1 MAAQRKYPE
10 ELRERAVKMVFEV
23 REREGKGHGEIARI
37 ARQLGIHPEAL
48 RTWIRQ
54 AEIDGG
60 QRPGTTTEDKQRI
73 AELEREVR
81 ELRRANEILKAASAY
96 FARELDPRLPR

>member
-1 MAAQRKYPE
+1 V
-10 ELRERAVKMVFEV
+10 RA
-23 REREGKGHGEIARI
+23 RGTGEIARV

-60 QRPGTTTEDKQRI
+60 TRPGTTTDDKQRI
-73 AELEREVR
+73 AELEGEVR

-96 FARELDPRLPR
+96 FARELDPRYPR

>member
-1 MAAQRKYPE
+1 
-10 ELRERAVKMVFEV
+10 MVFEI
-23 REREGKGHGEIARI
+23 RKRDGKGHGELARVG
-37 ARQLGIHPEAL
+37 RQLGIHPEAL
-48 RTWIRQ
+48 RSWVKQ

-60 QRPGTTTEDKQRI
+60 ARPGTTTGNNQRI